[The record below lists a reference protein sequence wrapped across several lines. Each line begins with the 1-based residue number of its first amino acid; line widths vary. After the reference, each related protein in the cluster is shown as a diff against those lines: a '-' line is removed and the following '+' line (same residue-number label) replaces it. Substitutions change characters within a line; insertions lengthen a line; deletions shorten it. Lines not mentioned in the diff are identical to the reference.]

1 MITVPIQ
8 NHPNIIHAMEPGLS
22 NMTATST
29 NEVALVDKAIDEKSP
44 DMIDENDDSK
54 EGVKVS
60 FSHVDIR
67 EYDIQIGNSPCCVGP
82 AIELGWAYSIHQP
95 LNIDSYEARREGK
108 RREKMEMLVPSFYRT
123 EKLLEF
129 GYSSKEIVQGHMNK
143 KKEGNKGILS
153 FSKLRKKSKNNQ
165 AA

>member
-1 MITVPIQ
+1 
-8 NHPNIIHAMEPGLS
+8 MEPGLS

-29 NEVALVDKAIDEKSP
+29 NEVSLVDKAIEKSP

-67 EYDIQIGNSPCCVGP
+67 EYDIQIGNSPFCVGP
-82 AIELGWAYSIHQP
+82 AIELGWAYSIQQP
-95 LNIDSYEARREGK
+95 LNIDLYEARREGK
-108 RREKMEMLVPSFYRT
+108 RREKMEMLVPSFYRI
-123 EKLLEF
+123 EKLREF
-129 GYSSKEIVQGHMNK
+129 GYSSKEIYQGHNMNK
-143 KKEGNKGILS
+143 KKEGNMGMI